1 MRRKQE
7 SSARRSNAVECGDWL
22 EKVDALV
29 DLLYVTYG
37 AAVEMGV
44 DLEPFFD
51 EVHRANMCKVPGEG
65 GGKSRKP
72 EHWVPPDLDRV
83 WRDVYG
89 DAPLPPSR
97 SPDHS

>member
-1 MRRKQE
+1 M
-7 SSARRSNAVECGDWL
+7 
-22 EKVDALV
+22 VDALV

-37 AAVEMGV
+37 TAVEMGV
-44 DLEPFFD
+44 DLAPFFD
-51 EVHRANMCKVPGEG
+51 EVHRANMHKVPGEG

-72 EHWVPPDLDRV
+72 ERWVPPDLDRV